1 MLHRGESVISNCI
14 NNIQNEEKQM
24 LMYVASRHLDIL
36 QDNVEQLNK
45 ITNGRSDIQIK
56 YLNDKMMECKQ
67 VINDNIEIILS
78 IKSDLIDN

>member
-1 MLHRGESVISNCI
+1 MISNCI